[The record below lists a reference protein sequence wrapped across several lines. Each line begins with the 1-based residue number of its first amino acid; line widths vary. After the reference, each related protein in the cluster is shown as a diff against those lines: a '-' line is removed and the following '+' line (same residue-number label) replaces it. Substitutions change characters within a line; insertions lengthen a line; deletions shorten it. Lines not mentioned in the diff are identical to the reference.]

1 MKISRLNLPPFSLLP
16 SPMPSSSRTTRQPP
30 SPVVGLSSSKD
41 DVIASSPQGVLKFF
55 YQTIG
60 RKQSWSSFTS
70 SDSYSYYQP
79 IPDSWLTGVMVEGGG
94 RAGLAIAGLVLTGA
108 ALFCLYRIHQSNK
121 PTPTGGR
128 EATATTSRSIPIGDQ
143 SRAKTI
149 AQEEPLPDVEA
160 SDKSASPAAEPASPS
175 GVSAPTPSSGMEE
188 QAFEPAAEST
198 TPEPTTKVAAEE
210 SSSTKVDEKARAHLE
225 AKLTA
230 IEVPKDDEI
239 QALFED
245 VDRNGDGTLTMRE
258 VEKAIIQRKSQ
269 FDLKP
274 TIVMRAF
281 QKADS
286 DNDGKISREEFFSF
300 VKFITYYK
308 NLHAVFSSMDKD
320 GDRRLSKT
328 EFMNAADV
336 LCVDDP
342 ETVFVEMDENKG
354 GYIVFDEF
362 CIWMAEKRADENA
375 F

>member
-16 SPMPSSSRTTRQPP
+16 SPMPSSSRTTRQQHH
-30 SPVVGLSSSKD
+30 SPVVGLSPSKD
-41 DVIASSPQGVLKFF
+41 DIIASSPQGVLKFF

-60 RKQSWSSFTS
+60 RKESSTS
-70 SDSYSYYQP
+70 SDYHSYYQP
-79 IPDSWLTGVMVEGGG
+79 IPDSWFTGVMVEGGG

-160 SDKSASPAAEPASPS
+160 ADKSASPAAEPASPS

-336 LCVDDP
+336 LCIDDP
-342 ETVFVEMDENKG
+342 ENVFVEMDENKG